1 MAMMA
6 SQDEGA
12 AASAEMQHRAVTAE
26 ISEAMVRLYKDVF
39 GRGPTRAR
47 TEFAGPD
54 TVICSLWDTLTL
66 GERSL
71 VEIGQHD
78 RARENRILFQYAR
91 AKDFVGIIEGQ
102 TGRKVIGFVSGM
114 DVRADVAAEVF
125 YLVPR
130 AMDGDGAGA
139 AS

>member
-1 MAMMA
+1 MA

-12 AASAEMQHRAVTAE
+12 AASDDVQQRALTAE
-26 ISEAMVRLYKDVF
+26 ISDAMVRLYKDVF

-47 TEFAGPD
+47 TEFAGRD

-71 VEIGQHD
+71 VEIGQDD
-78 RARENRILFQYAR
+78 RARETRILFQYVR
-91 AKDFVGIIEGQ
+91 SQDFVGIIEKN

-114 DVRADVAAEVF
+114 DVHADVAAEVF
-125 YLVPR
+125 YLGGR
-130 AMDGDGAGA
+130 TGDGASG
-139 AS
+139 